1 MKYRS
6 MSEENDT
13 KQGGAR
19 ETYSEKGVRGGKQ
32 KMERTGNKNKQTKN
46 TKHAKTSK
54 SVEQGVEGQR

>member
-19 ETYSEKGVRGGKQ
+19 ETYSEKGVRGGKK
-32 KMERTGNKNKQTKN
+32 KMERTGNKNKQTKTRN
-46 TKHAKTSK
+46 TQKQAKVSNK
-54 SVEQGVEGQR
+54 D